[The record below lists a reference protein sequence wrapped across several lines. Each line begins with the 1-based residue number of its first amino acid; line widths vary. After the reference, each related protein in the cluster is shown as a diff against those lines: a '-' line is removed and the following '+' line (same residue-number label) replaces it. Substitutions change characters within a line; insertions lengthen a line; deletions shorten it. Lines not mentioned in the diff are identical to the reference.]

1 MPRRSWIAPL
11 VVVLAL
17 VAGSAARLRAQGA
30 PSRDQQ
36 KLLARADQI
45 AHKVAALRGLS
56 LRHPIVRGVMSKP
69 QITRRL
75 LARVHQEYKP
85 GEIQA
90 EELAM
95 KRLGLLPLDADYL
108 KLVIKL
114 LSDQV
119 AGFYDP
125 WEKELYVADWNVMGG
140 DMLMAHEIDH
150 ALQDQ
155 HFDLKKWLGVD
166 RDNADAMLARQ
177 ALVEGDGTALMIEYT
192 AADAGGQVPWAQDGF
207 VDRLGPMMSMQ
218 LAQLKNTP
226 LVLREGLVF
235 PYLAGLKFVV
245 HFRKTRPWSAV
256 DAVYNKPPL
265 LTEQILHP
273 ALYDSYQRPVT
284 VRAVA
289 AGPLAGYHQAYD
301 NVEGEMA
308 LSVLLRQH
316 GVDKAEAAEAAAGWG
331 GDRIAVYTAPGFP
344 DSVVTSMAVL
354 YTVWD
359 EVADADEFF
368 TALEKALPSL
378 SRHGSE
384 RARRDGYLEYRTP
397 AGAVVSIEKRDD
409 RVLLIVGALPGQS
422 DGVRTA
428 VWKSWN
434 VRRP

>member
-1 MPRRSWIAPL
+1 MAL
-11 VVVLAL
+11 VL
-17 VAGSAARLRAQGA
+17 VAGPAARLLAQGGA
-30 PSRDQQ
+30 SADQQ

-56 LRHPIVRGVMSKP
+56 LRHPIVRGVMNKQ

-95 KRLGLLPLDADYL
+95 KRLGLLPVGADYL
-108 KLVIKL
+108 ALVIKL

-125 WEKELYVADWNVMGG
+125 WEKQLYVADWNVMGG

-166 RDNADAMLARQ
+166 RENADAMLARQ

-218 LAQLKNTP
+218 MAQLKDTP
-226 LVLREGLVF
+226 LALREGLVF

-256 DAVYNKPPL
+256 DAVYRKPPL
-265 LTEQILHP
+265 STEQILHP
-273 ALYDSYQRPVT
+273 ALYDSYQRPMT

-289 AGPLAGYHQAYD
+289 AGPLAAYHQAYD

-316 GVDKAEAAEAAAGWG
+316 GVGEAEAAEAAAGWG
-331 GDRIAVYTAPGFP
+331 GDRIAVYTAPGYP
-344 DSVVTSMAVL
+344 HAVVTSMAVL

-359 EVADADEFF
+359 GVADADEFF
-368 TALEKALPSL
+368 TALQKALPSL
-378 SRHGSE
+378 SHHGSE
-384 RARRDGYLEYRTP
+384 ITRRADLVEVRMP
-397 AGAVVSIEKRDD
+397 AGGSVAIEKRDD
-409 RVLLIVGALPGQS
+409 RVLLIVGAMPGQS
-422 DGVRTA
+422 DGVRAA

-434 VRRP
+434 VKRP